1 MCNGLNLCAIFWE
14 GDLINGTGTHK
25 RKVTR
30 NTTPE
35 AQECCCRGAALCRCR
50 FGTALGWALLLR
62 LRINIWRVIAAVIS
76 IGAISAVAVVGT
88 SNKDGACIGNKRAE
102 LPKPCMRLCCGEV
115 KDLATNLRVCA
126 GGITRCLCIN
136 EWPWST
142 R

>member
-14 GDLINGTGTHK
+14 GDLINCTGAHK

-76 IGAISAVAVVGT
+76 IGAISGVAIVGT
-88 SNKDGACIGNKRAE
+88 GNKDGARIGNKRAE

-136 EWPWST
+136 EWSWST
-142 R
+142 G

>member
-14 GDLINGTGTHK
+14 SDLINGASAHK

-35 AQECCCRGAALCRCR
+35 AQECSRSSTSLRRCR
-50 FGTALGWALLLR
+50 FGTALRWALLLR
-62 LRINIWRVIAAVIS
+62 LDIDIWRVIAAVIS
-76 IGAISAVAVVGT
+76 ISTVSGFTVVGT
-88 SNKDGACIGNKRAE
+88 SNKDRARIGNKRAE

-126 GGITRCLCIN
+126 SGITRCLCFD
-136 EWPWST
+136 EWPGAT